1 MKVLHCSNS
10 LYGAVL
16 VLVTFKFGGQWIILV
31 ILVKICT
38 TLQEY
43 INFCFYHSYNYFDL
57 SAAAAKNKLTVEVK
71 YNVIQGLTVTV

>member
-1 MKVLHCSNS
+1 M
-10 LYGAVL
+10 
-16 VLVTFKFGGQWIILV
+16 LV

-38 TLQEY
+38 SLQEY

-71 YNVIQGLTVTV
+71 YHVIQGLTVTV